1 MALGTSAR
9 SLRVLATNRDEVF
22 NLRAANTNKEGKP
35 SKGEANRKVMGSKP
49 VAGKLFYT
57 AKSTSRREKNLNH

>member
-22 NLRAANTNKEGKP
+22 NLRAANTSKEGKP
-35 SKGEANRKVMGSKP
+35 SKEDANRKVMG
-49 VAGKLFYT
+49 AGKLFYC
-57 AKSTSRREKNLNH
+57 KISR